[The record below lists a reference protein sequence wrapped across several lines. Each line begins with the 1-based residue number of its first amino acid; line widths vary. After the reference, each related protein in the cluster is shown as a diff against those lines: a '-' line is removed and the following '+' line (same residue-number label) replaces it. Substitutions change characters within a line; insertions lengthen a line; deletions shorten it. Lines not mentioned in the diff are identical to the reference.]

1 MGNTSHSVLQS
12 STRILLPG
20 IGMATANDNSGG
32 RKFFDRCQRP
42 FCFRRDCDALDYVAM
57 FEQASNQFGRGLTD
71 KFGILRASLIPR
83 DKRPFNVCSR
93 DLGNLFPKFS
103 DLCEGKEDFRE
114 WGSCGG

>member
-12 STRILLPG
+12 STRIFLPG
-20 IGMATANDNSGG
+20 IGMATADDNSSG

-42 FCFRRDCDALDYVAM
+42 FCFRRDRDALDYVAM
-57 FEQASNQFGRGLTD
+57 FEQASNQFRRGLTD

-93 DLGNLFPKFS
+93 DLRNLFPKFS
-103 DLCEGKEDFRE
+103 DLCEGK
-114 WGSCGG
+114 